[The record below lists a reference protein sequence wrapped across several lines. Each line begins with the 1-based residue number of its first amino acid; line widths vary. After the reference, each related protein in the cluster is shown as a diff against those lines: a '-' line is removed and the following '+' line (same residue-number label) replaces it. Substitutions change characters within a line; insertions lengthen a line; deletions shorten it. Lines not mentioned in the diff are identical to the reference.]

1 MKSLHY
7 ILITFLL
14 FSGCGTVKKTEKES
28 SQTTQSVERTRENDS
43 VATENTHVVVN
54 QGIKDEIRKQ
64 VPQSN
69 TGDRKLDSL
78 VNTKVDQIL
87 RQLNTR
93 KSSGSNSYR
102 SYFDEK
108 TRELIT
114 EFEVGATRDSL
125 VISTLQQVIL
135 NQEKTDYSEI
145 FSSESKKVV
154 ARIPWWLWA
163 LAVWFFRKPI
173 LETLAFIFPQL
184 RAIGILKRIINP
196 FN

>member
-1 MKSLHY
+1 MKNALY
-7 ILITFLL
+7 ILIALML
-14 FSGCGTVKKTEKES
+14 VSSCGTVKKQSEES
-28 SQTTQSVERTRENDS
+28 LQSTQITERTRERDS
-43 VATENTHVVVN
+43 VSTENTHVVVN

-69 TGDRKLDSL
+69 TGDRELDSL

-125 VISTLQQVIL
+125 VISTLEQFILDQQ
-135 NQEKTDYSEI
+135 KTDYSEI
-145 FSSESKKVV
+145 FTKESKKVV
-154 ARIPWWLWA
+154 ARIPWWIWA
-163 LAVWFFRKPI
+163 LAVWFFRKQI
-173 LETLAFIFPQL
+173 LETLAMIFPQL
-184 RAIGILKRIINP
+184 RAIGILQRIINP
-196 FN
+196 FK